1 MGHGDARSYVQET
14 NIGKAMKARAAHHKT
29 ILADA
34 KKVDASDNLVVKPAE
49 NQLMVM
55 FPNRICSERC
65 KNRGSRRAVSGRS
78 STRFQ
83 RWRGAT
89 CRMVPTT
96 LLTAMV

>member
-1 MGHGDARSYVQET
+1 
-14 NIGKAMKARAAHHKT
+14 MKARAAHHKT

-34 KKVDASDNLVVKPAE
+34 QKVDASDNLVVKPAE
-49 NQLMVM
+49 NQYGDVSKQD
-55 FPNRICSERC
+55 CSERC

-96 LLTAMV
+96 LLTSDGLTTRVSLKQK